1 MSTGDQSQYMRGKV
15 AQRGLER
22 GAHFMEDGFDRW
34 AESTAPARAGQMEKM
49 GSEPMAQNYG
59 GAMTLKHA
67 KKLRG
72 GFVPIPEQV
81 QKAIDQAKQLAAMW
95 REVSKFLTELRDEL
109 ENEVIENPAAP
120 ESYKNVARQLLAAL
134 NSIQSLQS
142 VLDAAASFVG
152 SGSKLR
158 GGATVVEQVSAA
170 AQKIFQAYGWLK
182 ANKPGITGV
191 LSLRALQPVGKQVL
205 GFIEPIFAAVGMGK
219 KCCGGALP
227 VYDVN
232 TGKMEPSRRKGGM
245 GLLEALQQK
254 GMMQPGYFQQGGEP
268 MQRPRQSKEMMESM
282 QREPM
287 QRPRQSKEM
296 MESMQMEPMQRP
308 RQSKEM
314 MTGGRRR
321 KGESKLMDASPFAQ
335 AEAMK
340 AITGMGRKVGGKSPS
355 ERGEIVKKV
364 MREQGLSLPQ
374 ASKYVKEQGLYS
386 GGAFRKTGAP
396 RQSSAFFD

>member
-22 GAHFMEDGFDRW
+22 GAHFMEDGFNRW

-67 KKLRG
+67 KKLHG
-72 GFVPIPEQV
+72 GFIPIPPEV
-81 QKAIDQAKQLAAMW
+81 QRAIDQAKQLANMW

-134 NSIQSLQS
+134 NSVQSLQS

-205 GFIEPIFAAVGMGK
+205 GFIEPIFSAIGMGK

-232 TGKMEPSRRKGGM
+232 ARKMEPSRRGGM

-268 MQRPRQSKEMMESM
+268 MQRPRQSKEMMTS
-282 QREPM
+282 
-287 QRPRQSKEM
+287 
-296 MESMQMEPMQRP
+296 
-308 RQSKEM
+308 
-314 MTGGRRR
+314 GGRR
-321 KGESKLMDASPFAQ
+321 KGGNKLMDASPQGQ

-340 AITGMGRKVGGKSPS
+340 AITGMGRKVGGASCGGKSPS
-355 ERGEIVKKV
+355 ARGEIVKKV

-374 ASKYVKEQGLYS
+374 ASKYVKEHNLYS
-386 GGAFRKTGAP
+386 ANSGGVFRKTGAP